1 MPTSAAYGVYIVA
14 RDHARIDLQIWND
27 DDFRALSVVAKLLY
41 VQLFSQ
47 ARLTYAGVL
56 DLAVKRWSRPH
67 PDLDLTEMRAALSEL
82 DAARF
87 VVIDQETEELLVR
100 SFIRNDEL
108 YKQPNVLRGA
118 LRVAFEIESPI
129 LRAALAAELRRLPV
143 EVTGPAPIVAAD
155 ALEAGAHEPPPEVKA
170 AMSVRG
176 SARPPAPAR
185 PPAGPSRGSANPSA
199 DPSPEPQ
206 GEGSGERETGEPSLP
221 LRSEKVGS
229 PAPVACAA
237 RSASRPDGAQ
247 GEADHGSVRQLRR
260 AEAERLVD
268 FYAESV
274 PVRVRAQLVAEVIP
288 LLREGISGA
297 VVGSGLA
304 AWSTKTLPV
313 TFLATLVG
321 ERMRATRVAG
331 TDPKKRARDAEMV
344 ERFEGLRASAI
355 AEDEQHGVGLAVR
368 QARPRHADADQ
379 LSAILDAALTSTVDG
394 QAA

>member
-1 MPTSAAYGVYIVA
+1 MA

-67 PDLDLTEMRAALSEL
+67 PDLDLAEIRAALSEL

-87 VVIDQETEELLVR
+87 VVIDQDTEELLVR

-143 EVTGPAPIVAAD
+143 EVTGPAPIVAAE
-155 ALEAGAHEPPPEVKA
+155 ALEAGAHAPPPEVKA

-185 PPAGPSRGSANPSA
+185 PPAEPAKASANPSA
-199 DPSPEPQ
+199 IPSPNPQ
-206 GEGSGERETGEPSLP
+206 GEGSGEQEPGEPSLP
-221 LRSEKVGS
+221 LRSKKVGS
-229 PAPVACAA
+229 PAPAPVARVA
-237 RSASRPDGAQ
+237 RSASRPEGAQ
-247 GEADHGSVRQLRR
+247 GEAGHDGSVRQACR
-260 AEAERLVD
+260 AEAERLVA

-274 PVRVRAQLVAEVIP
+274 PARVRAQLVAEVIP

-313 TFLATLVG
+313 SFVPTLVG
-321 ERMRATRVAG
+321 ERMRAARVAG
-331 TDPKKRARDAEMV
+331 TDPKKRAQDAEMV

-355 AEDEQHGVGLAVR
+355 AEDEQRGVGLAVR
-368 QARPRHADADQ
+368 QARPEHADADQ
-379 LSAILDAALTSTVDG
+379 LSAILDAALTSAADG
-394 QAA
+394 RAA